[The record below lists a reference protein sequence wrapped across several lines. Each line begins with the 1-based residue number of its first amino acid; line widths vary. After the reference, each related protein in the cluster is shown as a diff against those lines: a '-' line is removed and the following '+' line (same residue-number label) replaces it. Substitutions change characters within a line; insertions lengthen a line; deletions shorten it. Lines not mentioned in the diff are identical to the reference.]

1 MDAKTAGYSVANL
14 GEKALFL
21 WYFFCFGKKKVHL
34 RIKKIKYKTKKSKVQ
49 KWKQKILPAK

>member
-34 RIKKIKYKTKKSKVQ
+34 KTKDFKLKNNKVF
-49 KWKQKILPAK
+49 KWKMLTLPAK